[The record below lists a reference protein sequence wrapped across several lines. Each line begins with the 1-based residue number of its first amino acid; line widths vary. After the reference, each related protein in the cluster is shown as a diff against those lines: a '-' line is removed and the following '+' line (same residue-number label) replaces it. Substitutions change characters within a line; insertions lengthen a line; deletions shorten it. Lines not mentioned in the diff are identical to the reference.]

1 MCRQGTKKQ
10 HYVPQFYLKYFS
22 NNEKVVVYDK
32 KCLRMFSSN
41 IRDICCKKHL
51 YETEWKKPVNV
62 MGNYLLYND
71 LEEDLSRKESKYSP
85 LLSKIIKLCSDEC
98 NLNALICY
106 SYEKELLCNFL
117 ANLFCRSKW
126 YIQDVDDEVRSEHIS
141 DSYDLKEYRE
151 TVEILGL
158 GDFET
163 YVRAATKRAA
173 LNDKVDGSSAHMLK
187 RQLEMMEFCFFT
199 TQEESFITADFP
211 FVCTFNEC
219 EETVLSTLF
228 CPLHP
233 KVGVVFFE
241 PGTHEELHKFRN
253 RVCRVDEETAM
264 KLNRI
269 MLNVEQIG
277 YLISSKQSLLDQV
290 IALS

>member
-51 YETEWKKPVNV
+51 YETEWLKPVNA

-71 LEEDLSRKESKYSP
+71 LEEDLSRKESKYAP

-98 NLNALICY
+98 NLNALICN
-106 SYEKELLCNFL
+106 SYEKELLCSFL

-126 YIQDVDDEVRSEHIS
+126 YIQDVDDEVRNECIS
-141 DSYDLKEYRE
+141 NSRELKEYRE
-151 TVEILGL
+151 TVEIFGL

-173 LNDKVDGSSAHMLK
+173 LNDKVEGSSAHVLK

-199 TQEESFITADFP
+199 TQKESFVAADFP
-211 FVCTFNEC
+211 FICTFDEC

-233 KVGVVFFE
+233 KVGVVF
-241 PGTHEELHKFRN
+241 
-253 RVCRVDEETAM
+253 
-264 KLNRI
+264 LNRERI
-269 MLNVEQIG
+269 KNFINFEIECVG
-277 YLISSKQSLLDQV
+277 
-290 IALS
+290 